1 MQYRARS
8 PRSHDCQV
16 QRRFGRWRAGASHY
30 AAVLVDLDDVA
41 RLQDALIDTAC
52 RDRQREGRPA
62 DDRAEVA
69 ARAERPAAGVAE
81 AADLG
86 ELAGERREAHVPPPP
101 SSSEHAP
108 RPAGQ
113 RGVSENPWTV
123 SSKPRSLRA
132 TVVISERQTSV
143 SGCRRSATSRASDSS
158 GANTAFAGAAAAFQV
173 EATSRQPARSNINR
187 FSRSSARST
196 TVAESPFSDTRAL
209 IGTAAHDRIA
219 WYFAPV

>member
-123 SSKPRSLRA
+123 STMPPSRRG
-132 TVVISERQTSV
+132 TVGIADAH
-143 SGCRRSATSRASDSS
+143 SAASACTRGQSS
-158 GANTAFAGAAAAFQV
+158 GANLGW
-173 EATSRQPARSNINR
+173 
-187 FSRSSARST
+187 SAN
-196 TVAESPFSDTRAL
+196 
-209 IGTAAHDRIA
+209 
-219 WYFAPV
+219 

>member
-1 MQYRARS
+1 MQHRARS

-16 QRRFGRWRAGASHY
+16 QRRFGRWRAGASHHP
-30 AAVLVDLDDVA
+30 AVLVDLDDVA
-41 RLQDALIDTAC
+41 RLQHALIDTAC
-52 RDRQREGRPA
+52 RDRHREGLPA
-62 DDRAEVA
+62 VDRAEVA
-69 ARAERPAAGVAE
+69 AAAERPAARVAQ

-86 ELAGERREAHVPPPP
+86 ELAGERREAHLPPP

-108 RPAGQ
+108 RRAGQ

-143 SGCRRSATSRASDSS
+143 SGCRRSATSRVSDSS
-158 GANTAFAGAAAAFQV
+158 GANTAFAGAADAFQV
-173 EATSRQPARSNINR
+173 YAASRQPVASNVNR

-196 TVAESPFSDTRAL
+196 TVAESPFTDTRAL

-219 WYFAPV
+219 WYFALA